1 MAQKYK
7 TATVFG
13 GTGFVGMQIVREL
26 AAKGVL
32 IKVATRVPERA
43 YFLKPCGNVGQ
54 VVPVQC
60 DYNDPKSVAK
70 AVEGSDI
77 VVNCIGVLFEKGGQ
91 TFQKAHVDIPSSIAK
106 AAKKAGVKS
115 FVHIS
120 ALGVD
125 KASSKYAESKLEGEK
140 AVFSNFKNAVI
151 LRPSIVFGEDDNFF
165 NMFAG
170 MSKVLPALPL
180 IGGGETKFQPV
191 FVGDVADAVM
201 AAIDSL
207 EARGQVYEL
216 GGPEILSFKELFELM
231 FEYTQRVVPL
241 VPLPFALAKVQATF
255 LSLLPKP
262 LLTRDQVES
271 LKTDNVVGDDALT
284 LADLGVN
291 ATALDLVLPNYLE
304 YDYVVIN
311 TDIEEAIRKAQLI
324 LDGERLKRHRTQGI
338 SDFVRGL
345 KDGL

>member
-1 MAQKYK
+1 MAQDYK

-13 GTGFVGMQIVREL
+13 GTGFVGTQIVREL

-32 IKVATRVPERA
+32 VKVATRVPERA

-60 DYNDPKSVAK
+60 MYGDPKSVAK

-106 AAKKAGVKS
+106 AAKKAGAKS
-115 FVHIS
+115 LVHIS

-125 KASSKYAESKLEGEK
+125 QATSKYAESKLEGEK

-151 LRPSIVFGEDDNFF
+151 LRPSIVFGENDNFF

-201 AAIDSL
+201 AVIESGDAANVS
-207 EARGQVYEL
+207 AGKVYEL
-216 GGPEILSFKELFELM
+216 GGPEVLSFKALFELM
-231 FEYTQRVVPL
+231 FEYTQCRVPL
-241 VPLPFALAKVQATF
+241 VPLPFGLAKVQATF

-271 LKTDNVVGDDALT
+271 LKTDNIVGEDALT
-284 LADLGVN
+284 LLDLGVN
-291 ATALDLVLPNYLE
+291 ATALDSVLPNYLE
-304 YDYVVIN
+304 RY
-311 TDIEEAIRKAQLI
+311 RKGGRFA
-324 LDGERLKRHRTQGI
+324 DKAA
-338 SDFVRGL
+338 
-345 KDGL
+345 